1 MSGIPNRDAI
11 NTLVLRL
18 LSDLT
23 AGPGAFTHTTTDGE
37 LVIHLPAHALRP
49 AVSRLIDEIGI
60 LHLTTITGEDLPPH
74 IALRYHFWRHY
85 GFTLEIELPR
95 DRPVVAS
102 LVDLVPGVALYEREV
117 HDMLGVLF
125 EGHPDLRP
133 LLLPDEWQGPPPLR
147 KEDTHG

>member
-1 MSGIPNRDAI
+1 
-11 NTLVLRL
+11 
-18 LSDLT
+18 
-23 AGPGAFTHTTTDGE
+23 
-37 LVIHLPAHALRP
+37 
-49 AVSRLIDEIGI
+49 
-60 LHLTTITGEDLPPH
+60 
-74 IALRYHFWRHY
+74 
-85 GFTLEIELPR
+85 
-95 DRPVVAS
+95 VAS